1 MLRSRQ
7 RTTGFV
13 AALTA
18 LLLSLVVPGLQ
29 PTLVAQTK
37 SEQETLMPRLIHKV
51 EPEYTPEALEAGLE
65 GAVVLRIE
73 VGTDGAAHD
82 IRVARSLG
90 MGLDEKAVEA
100 VRLWKFEPATR
111 DGKPVAVPA
120 TIEINFR
127 PYGLPADRAKGTD
140 KKN

>member
-1 MLRSRQ
+1 MLRSGQ
-7 RTTGFV
+7 RTTAFV

-100 VRLWKFEPATR
+100 VRLWKFESATR

-127 PYGLPADRAKGTD
+127 LPGLPADRGKGAG